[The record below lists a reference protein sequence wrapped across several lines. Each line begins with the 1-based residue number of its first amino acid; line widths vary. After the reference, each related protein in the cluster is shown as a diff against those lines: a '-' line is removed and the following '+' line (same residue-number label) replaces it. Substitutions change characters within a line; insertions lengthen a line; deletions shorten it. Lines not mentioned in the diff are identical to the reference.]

1 MRDEHGEDDFLPD
14 AVDFLLEIGV
24 VDLDFDVS
32 EYLLS
37 KNNIK

>member
-1 MRDEHGEDDFLPD
+1 
-14 AVDFLLEIGV
+14 LLEIGV